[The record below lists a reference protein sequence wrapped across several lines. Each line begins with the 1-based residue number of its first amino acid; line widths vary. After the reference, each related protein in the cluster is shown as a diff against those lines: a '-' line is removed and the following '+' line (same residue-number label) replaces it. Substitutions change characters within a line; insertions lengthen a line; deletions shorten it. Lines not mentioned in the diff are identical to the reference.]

1 MSLYQFE
8 AGLIAGSCLASAT
21 WLLVHEIRDRRHHRR
36 VVEQFDRTM
45 RDLGYEP
52 DTGRWT

>member
-8 AGLIAGSCLASAT
+8 AGLIAGSCLASAI

-36 VVEQFDRTM
+36 VVEQFDCTM
-45 RDLGYEP
+45 RELGYDPE
-52 DTGRWT
+52 TGRWT